1 MNARSMLGYLST
13 YKAGP
18 VLAES
23 ADKEALS
30 EVTKALPE
38 RFIVVNKDLKP
49 LKGLIIVVTG
59 IL

>member
-18 VLAES
+18 VFAEVQT
-23 ADKEALS
+23 KKPLS

-38 RFIVVNKDLKP
+38 RFIVVNKDLNP